1 MEYSNINLS
10 FTTNKALHS
19 LEVANFM
26 RNRAPLLGINPDE
39 AWLLGWCHDIGYV
52 HGGPKHNE
60 TGAVMADWFSNRLS
74 KYVRLHDSKE
84 PIEDHL
90 QFLLVLADW
99 VIDETGKYVG
109 VNERL
114 HSILRRDY
122 GVNEEDLRMHVRNL
136 AEYAERYGLKDFYE
150 RVL

>member
-1 MEYSNINLS
+1 MECNNINLS

-26 RNRAPLLGINPDE
+26 RNRAPLLGVDPDK
-39 AWLLGWCHDIGYV
+39 AWLTGWCHDIGYV
-52 HGGPKHNE
+52 HGGPYHNE
-60 TGAVMADWFSNRLS
+60 SGAQMACLYSDELAE
-74 KYVRLHDSKE
+74 YVRLHDSKE
-84 PIEDHL
+84 PIKDHL

-109 VNERL
+109 VHERAQ
-114 HSILRRDY
+114 SILRRDCL
-122 GVNEEDLRMHVRNL
+122 VSEENLKMYIRRL
-136 AEYAERYGLKDFYE
+136 AEYAEKHNLEDFYE

>member
-1 MEYSNINLS
+1 METNNINLS

-26 RNRAPLLGINPDE
+26 RNRAPLLGVDPDE

-52 HGGPKHNE
+52 YGGLKHNE
-60 TGAVMADWFSNRLS
+60 SGSAMANLFSDKLS

-90 QFLLVLADW
+90 QFLLILADW

-109 VNERL
+109 VHERL
-114 HSILRRDY
+114 QSILRRDCN
-122 GVNEEDLRMHVRNL
+122 VSEEDLRMHVRNL
-136 AEYAERYGLKDFYE
+136 AEYAEKHNLEDFYE